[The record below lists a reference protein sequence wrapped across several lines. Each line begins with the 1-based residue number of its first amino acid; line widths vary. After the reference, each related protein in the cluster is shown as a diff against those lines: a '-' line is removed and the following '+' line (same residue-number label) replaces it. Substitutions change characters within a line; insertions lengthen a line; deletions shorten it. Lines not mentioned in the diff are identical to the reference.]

1 MFDYNVR
8 PTPHYIEVK
17 MSRIGKIPV
26 KVPSGVK
33 VTFQNE
39 EMIVEGPKG
48 KLTQKYHSVITFE
61 DKGGEIVVSRK
72 NEEKQVKAF
81 HGLYRNLL
89 NNMVVGVSTGF
100 SKSLIITG
108 VGYRAEIQ
116 GKLLSMSLGYSN
128 DIYVAIP
135 EGLAVTSDQGGKLT
149 ISGIDKQKVGEFAA
163 QVRKLRGPEPY
174 KGKGIRYENEIIR
187 RKVGKSGVK

>member
-1 MFDYNVR
+1 
-8 PTPHYIEVK
+8 

-33 VTFQNE
+33 VTIQNE
-39 EMIVEGPKG
+39 EITVEGPKG
-48 KLTQKYHSVITFE
+48 KLKQKFHPVISFE
-61 DKGGEIVVSRK
+61 EKGGEIVVSRA
-72 NEEKQVKAF
+72 NEEKQSKSF

-100 SKSLIITG
+100 NRALIVTG
-108 VGYRAEIQ
+108 VGYKVEIQ
-116 GKLLSMSLGYSN
+116 GKLLAMSLGYSN

-135 EGLAVTSDQGGKLT
+135 DGITVTSDPGGKIT
-149 ISGIDKQKVGEFAA
+149 ISGINKQQVGEFAA

-174 KGKGIRYENEIIR
+174 KGKGIRYDDEIIR

>member
-1 MFDYNVR
+1 
-8 PTPHYIEVK
+8 

-26 KVPSGVK
+26 KVPAGVK

-39 EMIVEGPKG
+39 EMLVEGPKG
-48 KLTQKYHSVITFE
+48 KLKQKYHPIITFE
-61 DKGGEIVVSRK
+61 NKGGEIVVSRK
-72 NEEKQVKAF
+72 DEEKQTKAF

-89 NNMVVGVSTGF
+89 NNMVMGVSAGF
-100 SKSLIITG
+100 SKSLIVNG
-108 VGYRAEIQ
+108 VGYKAELQ

-128 DIYVAIP
+128 DIYVAVP
-135 EGLAVTSDQGGKLT
+135 EGLSVAVDQGGKIT
-149 ISGIDKQKVGEFAA
+149 ITGIDKQRVGEFAA

-174 KGKGIRYENEIIR
+174 KGKGIRYEDETIR